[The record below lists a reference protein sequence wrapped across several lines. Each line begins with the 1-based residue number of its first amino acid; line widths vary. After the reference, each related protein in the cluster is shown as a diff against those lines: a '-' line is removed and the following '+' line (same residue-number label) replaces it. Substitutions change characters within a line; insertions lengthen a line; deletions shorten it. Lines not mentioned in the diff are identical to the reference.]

1 MEKSAVC
8 QKKAWALVFL
18 TVMDGLYLKITEDF
32 TPDAKEARFGGKDAP
47 MAVEKGDIIF
57 DVRKRGD
64 GWMYGKNLNSGKTGR
79 FPESCAAKLSS
90 NKKTSSSSNS
100 VTDNKD
106 GKPTV
111 KNEASKPSWLQN
123 RTISSAPSTRKTPN
137 YPKPYGGNNMETPEI
152 AEGKKET
159 SGDSGVVE
167 DSNGDGY
174 CNADDEPK
182 AVNRDASKTG
192 NAVKND
198 KQKEVKVFPRSLAS
212 SRQTFDKHIP
222 ERSVNQEKEPE
233 KQKKSGVVFTES
245 RAAPKLTRTFQRST
259 PVSKKASE
267 EDLDDK
273 YEPVEKK
280 NVDKGPLMA
289 KAKPKSAMTKEEPK
303 ISDTKATT
311 IKSITE
317 SKVAKEGRTQSDVTK
332 DSNAA
337 GGVGVNIQDNP
348 LTAKETSIYQV
359 PGSLGPPKPA
369 RNFSVGC
376 TECNEAHIYDTPMHF
391 KTPTG
396 TPSAEKEDSD
406 TMTAEKPKDAK
417 RKGGS
422 TSLKPTSSVIRKTK
436 EQMKHRM
443 ASYEDIE
450 MEGRRSDEGDF
461 KDADLV
467 AKQPKGKLLTP
478 NRRPKLRIFLGTLS
492 GLLLGVFIFLT
503 LFLLT
508 GQHVI
513 TCTVS
518 AFLIALVV
526 GTIFGFLDKTR
537 LQCIVLLIFPSLFA
551 LGGKICLWLL
561 ITFFLVSGPLCNF
574 IGNVRVVALSRSCL
588 MAADSSAEN
597 SSVNPAV
604 FTANE
609 DNRAILQRVQKFENI
624 SHALQTYINN
634 SLRLTSF
641 NRNGNLT
648 SGVTSTTSEVICM
661 RHLDSAYN
669 ICSAE
674 VEKMYTKCA
683 QTSDKIPG
691 ICEVISAKNICLPIS
706 EYHITNACR
715 SIAEEKVN
723 MLLQIKEIIDKSP
736 HPLQMNEIQRE
747 GETAHIAPGE
757 LCEFTAIIVM
767 LLPLLALLVLYEAY
781 NYHKRYLS
789 CNEFDNHYL
798 TVRFKAIEDMR
809 KSSGVAD
816 LLVPLKK
823 GELQQ
828 FVQPTACHL
837 AKAEKTSLL
846 KCLLAYI
853 IYTLFALSIVLLD
866 YFFHIVVTNEEPQSN
881 ISNRCQG
888 ALQSPREQHTVIL
901 SALLGVLLL
910 IILLQSFLLRLRR
923 LISSRFYPRRERK
936 RIAYLYYKLLE
947 ERKTFYKSVIEKMN
961 NFAEETEILNRLDA
975 VLVLCNHFSWIKKV
989 LEFVGVCIRRCAVCG
1004 TGLSRNYLLCDT
1016 EDCDV
1021 IYCRT
1026 CFWDLENKCLGCMRS
1041 SKMTSVSSS
1050 LSNQSQRKKNEY
1062 IKSV

>member
-1 MEKSAVC
+1 
-8 QKKAWALVFL
+8 
-18 TVMDGLYLKITEDF
+18 MDGLYLKITQDF

-90 NKKTSSSSNS
+90 NKKTSSFGNP
-100 VTDNKD
+100 VTDKKND
-106 GKPTV
+106 KPAV
-111 KNEASKPSWLQN
+111 KNEAGKPSWLQN
-123 RTISSAPSTRKTPN
+123 RTISSTPTTRKEPN
-137 YPKPYGGNNMETPEI
+137 YPKPYAGNNMGTPEI
-152 AEGKKET
+152 TEGKKET

-182 AVNRDASKTG
+182 PVNHDASKTG
-192 NAVKND
+192 NTVKDD
-198 KQKEVKVFPRSLAS
+198 KQKELKVVPRSLAS
-212 SRQTFDKHIP
+212 SRQTFDKQIP
-222 ERSVNQEKEPE
+222 ERSRNPEKEPE
-233 KQKKSGVVFTES
+233 KQKKSAVVYTES
-245 RAAPKLTRTFQRST
+245 KGAPRLTGNFQRST

-280 NVDKGPLMA
+280 NDDKGPLLP
-289 KAKPKSAMTKEEPK
+289 KATLKSALTKEEPK
-303 ISDTKATT
+303 ISDTKAAK
-311 IKSITE
+311 IYPITE
-317 SKVAKEGRTQSDVTK
+317 SKIAKEGSTQSDVTR
-332 DSNAA
+332 DSSVA

-348 LTAKETSIYQV
+348 LTTKESSIYQV
-359 PGSLGPPKPA
+359 PGSVGPPKPA
-369 RNFSVGC
+369 RNFSGGC
-376 TECNEAHIYDTPMHF
+376 TECNEAHVYDTPMHF
-391 KTPTG
+391 KTPPG
-396 TPSAEKEDSD
+396 TPTPEKRDSD
-406 TMTAEKPKDAK
+406 MINVEKPKDAK
-417 RKGGS
+417 RKAGS
-422 TSLKPTSSVIRKTK
+422 ISLKPTSSVIRKTK
-436 EQMKHRM
+436 EQIKHRM

-467 AKQPKGKLLTP
+467 EKQTKAKLLTP
-478 NRRPKLRIFLGTLS
+478 NRRPKLRIFLGTFS

-508 GQHVI
+508 EQHVI
-513 TCTVS
+513 TCAVS
-518 AFLIALVV
+518 AFLIAFVV

-561 ITFFLVSGPLCNF
+561 ITFFLISGPLCNF
-574 IGNVRVVALSRSCL
+574 IGNARIVARSRGCL
-588 MAADSSAEN
+588 MAADSSAGN

-604 FTANE
+604 FMVNE

-624 SHALQTYINN
+624 SHVLQTYINN
-634 SLRLTSF
+634 SLQLTSF
-641 NRNGNLT
+641 DRNGNLT
-648 SGVTSTTSEVICM
+648 SGVTSNTSEVTCM
-661 RHLDSAYN
+661 RHLYHAYN
-669 ICSAE
+669 ICSAK
-674 VEKMYTKCA
+674 VEKMYTECA
-683 QTSDKIPG
+683 ETLDRKPGNSKIK
-691 ICEVISAKNICLPIS
+691 CEVSSAKNICLPLS
-706 EYHITNACR
+706 DYHITNACR
-715 SIAEEKVN
+715 SIAGEKVN

-747 GETAHIAPGE
+747 DETVRIAPGE
-757 LCEFTAIIVM
+757 LCEFTAILVM
-767 LLPLLALLVLYEAY
+767 LLPLLALLVLCEAY
-781 NYHKRYLS
+781 SYHKRYLS

-809 KSSGVAD
+809 KSSGAAD

-823 GELQQ
+823 GELEQ

-837 AKAEKTSLL
+837 AKPEQTSLL
-846 KCLLAYI
+846 KYLLAYI
-853 IYTLFALSIVLLD
+853 IYTLFALGIVLLD
-866 YFFHIVVTNEEPQSN
+866 YFFYIVVTNEEPQSN

-888 ALQSPREQHTVIL
+888 TLQSPQGQHTVVL
-901 SALLGVLLL
+901 SALLGALLL
-910 IILLQSFLLRLRR
+910 IILLQPFLLRLRR

-975 VLVLCNHFSWIKKV
+975 VLVVCDNFSWIKKV
-989 LEFVGVCIRRCAVCG
+989 LEFVGVNVRRCAVCG
-1004 TGLSRNYLLCDT
+1004 TGLNRKYLLCDT

-1041 SKMTSVSSS
+1041 SKMTSRSSS